1 MPHQDH
7 RPAVSKRS
15 LILLLVLCV
24 IASGALVLVARERA
38 ERALPVAIVEGNPGP
53 FRGNP
58 LPEGIDRSPAAD
70 FRLTDARGG
79 EIDTRDLAGR
89 PYALTFLYTRCP
101 DVCPIIGQEIRQA
114 LELLGPRAADVA
126 TVAISVDPRHDTP
139 EAVRAWLERQG
150 LPANFHYAIGEQSEL
165 KPVWDAYYAAPQIP
179 GRAESSHSASIW
191 LVDGDGR
198 IRTKFSAGA
207 PVEPADLAHDFEF
220 LLDEAKRRQAGRPS
234 TAPSG

>member
-1 MPHQDH
+1 MAHQDE
-7 RPAVSKRS
+7 RPGIPKRP
-15 LILLLVLCV
+15 LILLLLLCV
-24 IASGALVLVARERA
+24 VASAALALVALERA
-38 ERALPVAIVEGNPGP
+38 KRSSPVAIVEGQSGP
-53 FRGNP
+53 FRGNV

-70 FRLTDARGG
+70 FRLTEARGG
-79 EIDTRDLAGR
+79 EVDTRELAGR

-114 LELLGPRAADVA
+114 LELLGPRAGDVA
-126 TVAISVDPRHDTP
+126 AVAISVDPRHDTP

-150 LPANFHYAIGEQSEL
+150 LPANFHYAVGEESEL

-191 LVDGDGR
+191 LVDGEGR

-220 LLDEAKRRQAGRPS
+220 LLDEAERRQANRH
-234 TAPSG
+234 TNLRSG